1 MIISD
6 STTLIILLDMDR
18 FDLMDNLFPSITIPQ
33 TVYDEIN
40 FKKET
45 VLPRSIKVSKIKES
59 QLLKSLKLLL
69 DDGES
74 EAIALAHE
82 KKLPLIIDEKKGRKI
97 AQNMNLKI
105 IGLLGIVYVNIK
117 KEFITQ
123 KDAKLFLDDAVNNGY
138 RISQKLLDEMF
149 ENIQ

>member
-6 STTLIILLDMDR
+6 STTLIILLDLDR
-18 FDLMDNLFPSITIPQ
+18 FDLLDNLFPSITIPQ

-40 FKKET
+40 FKKEI
-45 VLPRSIKVSKIKES
+45 VLPKSIKIIKVKES
-59 QLLKSLKLLL
+59 KLLNSLKLLL

-105 IGLLGIVYVNIK
+105 IGLLGIVYINIK
-117 KEFITQ
+117 KEFITPF
-123 KDAKLFLDDAVNNGY
+123 DAKLFLDDAITNGY
-138 RISQKLLDEMF
+138 RISQKLIDEMLGSL
-149 ENIQ
+149 